1 MQVTK
6 TDKGL
11 IKAWTDG
18 IEVENAMPLL
28 VVDYKC
34 MREQ

>member
-18 IEVENAMPLL
+18 IEVEPQAMQQILN
-28 VVDYKC
+28 VKG
-34 MREQ
+34 